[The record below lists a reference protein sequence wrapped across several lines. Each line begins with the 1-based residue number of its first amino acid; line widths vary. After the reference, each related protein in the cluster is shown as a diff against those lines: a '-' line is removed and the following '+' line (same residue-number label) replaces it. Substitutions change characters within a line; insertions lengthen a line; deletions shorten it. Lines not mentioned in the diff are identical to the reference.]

1 VAAVKESV
9 EINTNSNDTSS
20 VASIVL
26 QVRAI
31 KTHRISCG
39 ESIEAILDRHLPC
52 LSERS
57 VVVVTSKIVSLCQ
70 NRVIAKDQVPDKK
83 ALVRQEAD
91 AYLDEEESHQR
102 YGIYL
107 TLKNKILIPTAGID
121 ESNADGCYILYPKNI
136 PETVNQI
143 WRYLR
148 ERHGLSEL
156 GVVLSDS
163 HTTPLRRGVTGI
175 GLGWCGFFPL
185 HDYIGQPDLFDKPLR
200 VSMSNLLDGIASAAV
215 LVMGEGNEKTPL
227 CVLEG
232 FPKIVFQDRAPTVE
246 ELALITID
254 PDQDIYEP
262 ILRHCQWVY
271 NENGR
276 HNKT

>member
-1 VAAVKESV
+1 M
-9 EINTNSNDTSS
+9 
-20 VASIVL
+20 

-31 KTHRISCG
+31 KTHLISFG
-39 ESIEAILDRHLPC
+39 ESLEAVLDEYLPR
-52 LSERS
+52 LPERS
-57 VVVVTSKIVSLCQ
+57 VVVVTSKIVSVCQ
-70 NRVIAKDQVPDKK
+70 NRVIAKDKVLNKK
-83 ALVRQEAD
+83 ALVQQEAD

-121 ESNADGCYILYPKNI
+121 ESNAGDYYILYPENI
-136 PETVNQI
+136 PEATQKI

-148 ERHGLSEL
+148 NRDGIAEL

-185 HDYIGQPDLFDKPLR
+185 HNYIGKPDLFNKPLR

-215 LVMGEGNEKTPL
+215 LVMGEGNEQTPL
-227 CVLEG
+227 CVMEG
-232 FPKIVFQDRAPTVE
+232 VPKVVFQDRPPTAE
-246 ELALITID
+246 ELALITIE
-254 PDQDIYEP
+254 PEQDIYEP
-262 ILRHCQWVY
+262 ILRYCQWVQ
-271 NENGR
+271 NP
-276 HNKT
+276 T

>member
-1 VAAVKESV
+1 MR
-9 EINTNSNDTSS
+9 
-20 VASIVL
+20 L
-26 QVRAI
+26 HPI
-31 KTHRISCG
+31 KTHRISLG
-39 ESIEAILDRHLPC
+39 ESIEAVLDKYLPR

-57 VVVVTSKIVSLCQ
+57 VVVITSKIISVCQ
-70 NRVIAKDQVPDKK
+70 SRVIPKDQIRDKK
-83 ALVRQEAD
+83 ALVQQEAD

-121 ESNADGCYILYPKNI
+121 ESNAGDYYILYPENI
-136 PETVNQI
+136 PQTTEQI
-143 WRYLR
+143 WHYLR
-148 ERHGLSEL
+148 KRDGLTEL

-185 HDYIGQPDLFDKPLR
+185 HNYIGKPDLFNRPLK

-215 LVMGEGNEKTPL
+215 LVMGEGNEQTPL
-227 CVLEG
+227 CLIEG
-232 FPKIVFQDRAPTVE
+232 LHNMAFQDRPPTEE
-246 ELALITID
+246 ELGLITIA
-254 PDQDIYEP
+254 PEEDIYEP

-271 NENGR
+271 N
-276 HNKT
+276 K